1 MNPNDMLI
9 FSGGISTRSV
19 QGSLLLYVVQINCTN
34 LRDDVDFL
42 TKLKT
47 LEIRFLAIIFFLA
60 ILVQDMVVMGKV
72 YPKMY
77 IYIYIIDNIYMYNT
91 SFYHISFVR
100 PFIIF
105 KETPTSSVL
114 PFRFSILG
122 VFSTTS
128 AAASPAAKVVVTCQM
143 IVTSHGGGRMSCILK
158 GGEIT
163 EGNTSS
169 TGSWQICCW
178 TMVFM

>member
-77 IYIYIIDNIYMYNT
+77 IYIYN
-91 SFYHISFVR
+91 
-100 PFIIF
+100 
-105 KETPTSSVL
+105 
-114 PFRFSILG
+114 
-122 VFSTTS
+122 
-128 AAASPAAKVVVTCQM
+128 
-143 IVTSHGGGRMSCILK
+143 
-158 GGEIT
+158 
-163 EGNTSS
+163 
-169 TGSWQICCW
+169 
-178 TMVFM
+178 